1 MCEHRVLLKTLNHP
15 FLVKLHF
22 SFQTKDR
29 LYLVLDYACGG
40 EVCLLSY
47 LPLSYLTLNHTLTLT
62 ENVGF
67 YTIKKKLYV
76 LYFYT
81 IYTNEDSIS
90 IFCQI

>member
-47 LPLSYLTLNHTLTLT
+47 LNGILYHRLLL
-62 ENVGF
+62 F
-67 YTIKKKLYV
+67 YVIV
-76 LYFYT
+76 DYF
-81 IYTNEDSIS
+81 
-90 IFCQI
+90 

>member
-40 EVCLLSY
+40 EVCLLNY
-47 LPLSYLTLNHTLTLT
+47 LPLNHTLT

-67 YTIKKKLYV
+67 YTIKKTLGNIFLYH
-76 LYFYT
+76 LYK
-81 IYTNEDSIS
+81 
-90 IFCQI
+90 

>member
-1 MCEHRVLLKTLNHP
+1 MCLCVFTVLFFVQERNVMCEHRVLLKTLNHP

-47 LPLSYLTLNHTLTLT
+47 
-62 ENVGF
+62 
-67 YTIKKKLYV
+67 
-76 LYFYT
+76 
-81 IYTNEDSIS
+81 
-90 IFCQI
+90 